1 VERVTSWTEAEYA
14 FLLELM
20 KREPSATYAMYA
32 DVLTRK
38 FGREFTKE
46 SVRNKL
52 KRVGNTKSKIHFID
66 RKNAE
71 ERDPEKLLSVVIKAQ
86 KEFQR
91 QDDRQTSV
99 TIEIDDD
106 KPIGICFSGDW
117 HIGGLYTDHEQ
128 LKADSAIVEA
138 TDGLYNVLM
147 GDYTDNYI
155 TRSHPGGAFEQVI
168 TPEKQ
173 RELCEYFFTKYYQ
186 RGNIAVL
193 KGNHDQWSVK
203 ETGEDFVK
211 YLARKIGSPYLWYGG
226 EIIIR
231 LGEAT
236 YRIHAHHSYRYNSS
250 LNTTN
255 SQRNLFNATHA
266 DIIAL
271 GHIHTNETHAKTVGG
286 KDTVWMRTGSYKITD
301 DYSQWLGGLKG
312 DPRVPMCVLFPDRKK
327 IVDFRDMYDGIE
339 YLAMKRANLAVV

>member
-1 VERVTSWTEAEYA
+1 LNRLPWSEEENRY
-14 FLLELM
+14 LMELVQQQ
-20 KREPSATYAMYA
+20 PGATYAWYA
-32 DVLTRK
+32 EAMTRK
-38 FGREFTKE
+38 FGREFTDE
-46 SVRNKL
+46 SVRHKL
-52 KRVGNTKSKIHFID
+52 KRYGHRKNSITFFD
-66 RKNAE
+66 RKNAAE
-71 ERDPEKLLSVVIKAQ
+71 HDPEKFLSVIIRAQ
-86 KEFQR
+86 KEMQER
-91 QDDRQTSV
+91 DDRQTSV

-106 KPIGICFSGDW
+106 KPIGVCFSGDW
-117 HIGGLYTDHEQ
+117 HLGGLYTDHEQ
-128 LKADSAIVEA
+128 LKADSAIIEA

-147 GDYTDNYI
+147 GDYCDNYI
-155 TRSHPGGAFEQVI
+155 TRSHPGGSFEQVI
-168 TPEKQ
+168 TADKQ
-173 RELCEYFFTKYYQ
+173 RELCEYFFTRYYQ
-186 RGNIAVL
+186 RGNLAVL
-193 KGNHDQWSVK
+193 KGNHDSWVVK
-203 ETGEDFVK
+203 ETGEDYVK
-211 YLARKIGSPYLWYGG
+211 YLARKIESPYLWYGG
-226 EIIIR
+226 EIILR
-231 LGEAT
+231 LGEVT

-339 YLAMKRANLAVV
+339 YLMMKRANLAVV